1 MRIPVFVS
9 CPTTLNKEQ
18 EDCRNLIEAEL
29 DFQQFEP
36 RALGRSDYPSEHP
49 LREVYSIATR
59 CAGGIILGFSQF
71 EAESGE
77 WKKGSISAWAQNDR
91 VAFPTPWNHLEAGIL
106 YGLRI
111 PLLIFRE
118 ANISGGIFDV
128 GTSDLFIHTM
138 PKTSSKKNENEE
150 DSLRQVFLKWGAK
163 VRHEYYCDKR

>member
-1 MRIPVFVS
+1 MKIPVFLS
-9 CPTTLNKEQ
+9 CPTTLNTEQ
-18 EDCRNLIEAEL
+18 EDCRKLIEAEL

-36 RALGRSDYPSEHP
+36 RTLGRSDYPSERP

-71 EAESGE
+71 ETESGE
-77 WKKGSISAWAQNDR
+77 WKRGAISARKQNSP

-106 YGLRI
+106 YGLGV

-118 ANISGGIFDV
+118 VSISGGIFDV
-128 GTSDLFIHTM
+128 GTSDLFIHSM
-138 PKTSSKKNENEE
+138 PTPLSNQNENDD